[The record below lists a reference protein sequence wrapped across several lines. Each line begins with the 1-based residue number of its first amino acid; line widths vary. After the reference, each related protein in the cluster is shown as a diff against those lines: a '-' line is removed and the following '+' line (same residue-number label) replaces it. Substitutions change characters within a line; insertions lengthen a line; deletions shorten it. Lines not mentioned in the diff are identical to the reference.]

1 MAAIYTKVAR
11 VAAYSLSHGLQRRV
25 QPEYNASC
33 SRHSTVI
40 AAAATLVLVLCF
52 LAELQIFINFEA
64 TQLTFQA

>member
-1 MAAIYTKVAR
+1 MAAIYAKVAR
-11 VAAYSLSHGLQRRV
+11 VAAYSLLHGLQ
-25 QPEYNASC
+25 PECNASC

-40 AAAATLVLVLCF
+40 AAAATLALVLCF